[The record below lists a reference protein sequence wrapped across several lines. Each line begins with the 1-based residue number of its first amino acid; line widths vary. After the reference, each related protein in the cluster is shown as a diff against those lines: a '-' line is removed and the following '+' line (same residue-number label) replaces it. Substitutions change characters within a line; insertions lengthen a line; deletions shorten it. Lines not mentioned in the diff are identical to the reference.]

1 VALDLNSDLGE
12 SFSAWRM
19 GDDAAM
25 LGIVTSANV
34 ACGFHAGDAVTARRT
49 VRLAAQTGVAV
60 GAHVGYRDLAGFGR
74 RFLDVDTET
83 LVNETLYQIGALRAV
98 AAAEGVRV
106 SYVKPHGALYN
117 RIVHDEV
124 QAAAV
129 VEGVVLAGD
138 DLALVG
144 LPGSA
149 VLRIAEQRG
158 IRAVREAFADRAYR
172 ADGTLVPRSQPD
184 AVIHDPA
191 AVAERVLGLALAGT
205 VRAIDGTTV
214 AIDADSVCVHGDTP
228 GAVAIARAVRA
239 ALEDAGV
246 AVASFAAGGAPSA
259 GGLPFAGDHPHGDV
273 GGARRGPG
281 A

>member
-1 VALDLNSDLGE
+1 MALDLNSDLGE
-12 SFSAWRM
+12 SFSSWRM

-25 LGIVTSANV
+25 LEIVTSANI

-49 VRLAAQTGVAV
+49 VCLAARNGVAV

-74 RFLDVDTET
+74 RFLDVDAET
-83 LVNETLYQIGALRAV
+83 LTNETLYQIGALRAL
-98 AAAEGVRV
+98 AAAEGMRV

-129 VEGVVLAGD
+129 VDGIVLAGD

-144 LPGSA
+144 LPGSV

-158 IRAVREAFADRAYR
+158 LRVVREAFADRAYR
-172 ADGTLVPRSQPD
+172 ADGTLVPRSQPG

-191 AVAERVLGLALAGT
+191 AIAERVLGLARTSTL
-205 VRAIDGTTV
+205 RAIDGATI
-214 AIDADSVCVHGDTP
+214 AIDADSICVHGDTP
-228 GAVAIARAVRA
+228 GAVAIARAVRD
-239 ALEDAGV
+239 ALDAAGV
-246 AVASFAAGGAPSA
+246 AVA
-259 GGLPFAGDHPHGDV
+259 PFAL
-273 GGARRGPG
+273 GA
-281 A
+281 